1 MTEKEFTQKSHK
13 WCCNWKTRLKKTG
26 LLYEG
31 VEIINAK
38 NLLKFKIILKY
49 MDFYYEHFWPLTWTL
64 KENLW
69 FISAVNP
76 EVIKWYLNVTSDKK
90 PGHKIE
96 RNFSKRQI
104 VRGVE
109 AFKALEWPQVSFPC
123 IDWRKPVWTW
133 SLPFIRVQDIGVNTS
148 KLN

>member
-1 MTEKEFTQKSHK
+1 MTEKESTQKSYK
-13 WCCNWKTRLKKTG
+13 WCCNWKTWLKKTG

-38 NLLKFKIILKY
+38 ICLNLRSAHHFKIHGFLLWT
-49 MDFYYEHFWPLTWTL
+49 FLTTWTL

-76 EVIKWYLNVTSDKK
+76 EVIKWYLNVTSDTK

-148 KLN
+148 